1 MTLRVKLALT
11 FAVVAVLTATAVAIL
26 TPSIVG
32 RGFERVQEEEQT
44 RGGQGLGPGPRA
56 GGRAGQVQEE
66 TTLAI
71 VAIAALA
78 ATSASVLGFFV
89 AGRLVR
95 PLGHL
100 RAAAADVAS
109 GDLERRSGLA
119 DRSDELGELGRSFD
133 RMAEALGRSDA
144 ARRRMFQDAA
154 HELKTPLTVIDAT
167 TTAILDGIYEHD
179 DRHLE
184 TIRQQSRLLGRIV
197 DDLRTVSLAESGAM
211 PLAITTLQVEAILA
225 EVVQSFAARAQ
236 LAGIQLGDAS
246 AALGIMVRADHDRL
260 RQLLG
265 ALVDNALR
273 HTPSGGSVALEV
285 LSEPGWVTLS
295 VRDSGPGIE
304 SADLPHV
311 FDRFYRADHSRD
323 RASGTSGLGLAIVQA
338 LATAQGG
345 SVGVENVPGGGAR
358 FWVRLPG
365 ELSSSQPDDQPQ
377 AG

>member
-11 FAVVAVLTATAVAIL
+11 FAVVAVLTATAVAML
-26 TPSIVG
+26 TPPIVG

-78 ATSASVLGFFV
+78 ATGASVLGFFV

-95 PLGHL
+95 PLGQL

-167 TTAILDGIYEHD
+167 TTAILDGIYQHD

-211 PLAITTLQVEAILA
+211 PLAITTLQVDANLA

-236 LAGIQLGDAS
+236 LAGIRLGAVS
-246 AALGIMVRADHDRL
+246 AAPGITVRADHDRL

-273 HTPSGGSVALEV
+273 HTPTGGSVALEV
-285 LSEPGWVTLS
+285 LVEPGWVTLS

-304 SADLPHV
+304 PADLPHL
-311 FDRFYRADHSRD
+311 FDRFYRADPSRD
-323 RASGTSGLGLAIVQA
+323 RASGTSGLGLAIVRA

-358 FWVRLPG
+358 FRVRLPRAP
-365 ELSSSQPDDQPQ
+365 SSVPDRRPQ
-377 AG
+377 VG